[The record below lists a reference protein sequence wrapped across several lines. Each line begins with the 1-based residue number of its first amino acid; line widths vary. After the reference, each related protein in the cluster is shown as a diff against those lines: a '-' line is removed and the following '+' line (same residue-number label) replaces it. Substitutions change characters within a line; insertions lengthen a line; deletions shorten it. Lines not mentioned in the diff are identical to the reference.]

1 MTHLASTYF
10 DVSKLYLWKRF
21 WKFMAGRH
29 PSYQQACDTMRL
41 IEGETHTLVGKVL
54 YFKRIN

>member
-1 MTHLASTYF
+1 MITSLETIH
-10 DVSKLYLWKRF
+10 LWKRF
-21 WKFMAGRH
+21 WKLMGARK
-29 PSYQQACDTMRL
+29 PQYRAACDTMRL